1 MTKILQLQS
10 KCHLATVPLG
20 LILKTQFMKN
30 LYKNPR
36 VQAAGLIVVLAVIGW
51 LVFRQPKTEVDSK
64 PSNSAPN
71 AETQNQSPQKN
82 PDQNV
87 AGWEGVLKLSN
98 NNQKGNLML
107 VTKER
112 IIYLKTN
119 RDFSALVNKEV
130 VVTYEGTL
138 DSFRLGE
145 ITAK

>member
-1 MTKILQLQS
+1 
-10 KCHLATVPLG
+10 
-20 LILKTQFMKN
+20 MKN

-71 AETQNQSPQKN
+71 AETQNQSSQKN
-82 PDQNV
+82 PDQNI

-119 RDFSALVNKEV
+119 RDFIALVNKEV
-130 VVTYEGTL
+130 MVTYEGTL

>member
-1 MTKILQLQS
+1 
-10 KCHLATVPLG
+10 
-20 LILKTQFMKN
+20 MKD

-36 VQAAGLIVVLAVIGW
+36 VQAAGLIVVLAVVGW
-51 LVFRQPKTEVDSK
+51 LVFKQPKTAISPK
-64 PSNSAPN
+64 PSNDTPN
-71 AETQNQSPQKN
+71 AETQNQDSQKKTAESLS
-82 PDQNV
+82 Q
-87 AGWEGVLKLSN
+87 WEGILKQSN
-98 NNQKGNLML
+98 NIQKGNLML

-145 ITAK
+145 ITEK

>member
-1 MTKILQLQS
+1 
-10 KCHLATVPLG
+10 
-20 LILKTQFMKN
+20 MKN

-51 LVFRQPKTEVDSK
+51 LVFKQPKTEVDSK

-71 AETQNQSPQKN
+71 AETQNQSSQKN
-82 PDQNV
+82 PDQNL
-87 AGWEGVLKLSN
+87 AQWEGVLKLSN

-145 ITAK
+145 INAK